1 MLMLKG
7 FQQFKLQL
15 LLKILGKLQM
25 APQQLPVSEEKE
37 VVFLFAA
44 EESVFGDY

>member
-1 MLMLKG
+1 MLKR

-15 LLKILGKLQM
+15 LLKILAKLQM
-25 APQQLPVSEEKE
+25 APQQLPVSEEEE

-44 EESVFGDY
+44 RESVFRGH